1 MTADVVRTF
10 GGPYYGWYQK
20 ESDETVRRAILAV
33 HQQQD
38 LTNVDAIVGFSQG
51 ATLGLIIASLL
62 ERGEL
67 NEMLVQDK
75 ALSTP
80 ALIKPIT
87 NSPEMTPN
95 TSAPELACLAQQLPR
110 SSTASTL
117 ASNTSSASSF
127 REGSL
132 FSLTRSGSS
141 TNSLLTITNDTQP
154 VVPWNQPHLHRVRFL
169 IAICPIATAWDAQEL
184 QVASKVSENKQGDWL
199 PTIPVFF
206 TAGEKDR
213 FKQHSLALAAKVG
226 KSESRHQVETF
237 DFGHEVPRSVDA
249 ISKLVRFV
257 KKHSESK
264 LSARKMV
271 R

>member
-1 MTADVVRTF
+1 MR
-10 GGPYYGWYQK
+10 
-20 ESDETVRRAILAV
+20 DEPGQRQPAV
-33 HQQQD
+33 GEAGEQP
-38 LTNVDAIVGFSQG
+38 V
-51 ATLGLIIASLL
+51 LGL
-62 ERGEL
+62 
-67 NEMLVQDK
+67 VD
-75 ALSTP
+75 
-80 ALIKPIT
+80 
-87 NSPEMTPN
+87 
-95 TSAPELACLAQQLPR
+95 
-110 SSTASTL
+110 
-117 ASNTSSASSF
+117 
-127 REGSL
+127 
-132 FSLTRSGSS
+132 
-141 TNSLLTITNDTQP
+141 
-154 VVPWNQPHLHRVRFL
+154 VPGPGQAGV

-199 PTIPVFF
+199 PTIPAFF